1 METLLF
7 LGVPIL
13 KHIRVAEKLVYCHHL
28 ISSQDK
34 DKSATGK
41 FKKKIESFQTCCQ
54 YSLLERLCK
63 SKYSLSASFLLKTMA

>member
-41 FKKKIESFQTCCQ
+41 FKKKNRKLSD
-54 YSLLERLCK
+54 LLPIFTLRK
-63 SKYSLSASFLLKTMA
+63 AV